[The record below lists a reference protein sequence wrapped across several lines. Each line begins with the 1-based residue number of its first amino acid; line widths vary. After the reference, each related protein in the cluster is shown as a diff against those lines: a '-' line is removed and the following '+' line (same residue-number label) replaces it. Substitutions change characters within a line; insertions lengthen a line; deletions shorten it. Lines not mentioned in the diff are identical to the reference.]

1 MDAIIGTILSSIIV
15 GGLSLTGVIITNM
28 MSNKKTEQD
37 NAVNQAVLRTEIN
50 NLTEEVRKHN
60 EFAQRIPVVEIRVKA
75 LEHRVGDLE
84 NKVEHK
90 DN

>member
-1 MDAIIGTILSSIIV
+1 MDTMIGTILSLIIV

-28 MSNKKTEQD
+28 MSNKKTERD

-60 EFAQRIPVVEIRVKA
+60 EFAQRIPVVEI
-75 LEHRVGDLE
+75 
-84 NKVEHK
+84 
-90 DN
+90 